1 MKVVVVG
8 AGQMGSIYGAA
19 SYANDNETWFV
30 DASPAVVDAI
40 NERGLLIDRRDGHT
54 HTYRVPAVADPASIG
69 AVVDLVLFQTKGW
82 ATEAAAASVRPIVG
96 PRTILLTLQNGLG
109 NEEVL
114 RSAYPD
120 NHVLIGMSVH
130 TVVTVDLAHY
140 DHTGARDTHLGPSA
154 AGGEDAA
161 EGAARAFR
169 RDDFPVEVLPEE
181 AIRTAQWS
189 KFVLNCAS
197 LPTMALT
204 RLSTAAARDVAPV
217 WEVMDALTR
226 ETCAIAAAAGISLDA
241 TERIAFQ
248 RDLFSTAGGRASML
262 GDVLAHRRTEVDT

>member
-1 MKVVVVG
+1 
-8 AGQMGSIYGAA
+8 
-19 SYANDNETWFV
+19 
-30 DASPAVVDAI
+30 
-40 NERGLLIDRRDGHT
+40 
-54 HTYRVPAVADPASIG
+54 
-69 AVVDLVLFQTKGW
+69 
-82 ATEAAAASVRPIVG
+82 
-96 PRTILLTLQNGLG
+96 
-109 NEEVL
+109 
-114 RSAYPD
+114 
-120 NHVLIGMSVH
+120 MSVH
-130 TVVTVDLAHY
+130 TVVTVDVAHY
-140 DHTGARDTHLGPSA
+140 GHTGARDTHLGPSA

-204 RLSTAAARDVAPV
+204 RLPTAAARDVAPV

-226 ETCAIAAAAGISLDA
+226 ETCAIAAAAGIALDA

-262 GDVLAHRRTEVDT
+262 GDVLAHRRTEIDTINGAALRHADRLGVPAPLNRVMFNLVKGLERAIEMGEA